1 LLSEQLIQSPFPAPS
16 PNPTGLR
23 LLPLGGLGE
32 IGMNLMAL
40 EYEDEIILIDCG
52 LMFPEPYMLGV
63 DIVIP
68 EISTLLPEKQR
79 IRALILTHGHE
90 DHIGALPFVLPQLE
104 VPVYGTELTIAMV
117 RRRLEEHGLEELCE
131 LNVLAPGESFS
142 CNNFVIE
149 FIAVVH
155 SIPGGVALAITTP
168 AGLIIHSGDFKIDHT
183 PLDGV
188 RTDLNRLAELGNEG
202 VELLLADSTNVE
214 NRGFSGSE
222 IEVSRAFA
230 EHLRE
235 APGRVIATLFSSNLN
250 RIRELC
256 RLARESGRRAA
267 LLGRS
272 LHNNV
277 RIAREL
283 GFFNPPGEENEID
296 NLIDIEEIGLYAPR
310 ELLIITTGSQGEPFS
325 GLSLIASNQ
334 SKWIRIEDDDTVIF
348 SSRFIPGNEK
358 AISNLINRLIRQG
371 ARVLYHPVAFT
382 HVSGHACREELKLL
396 LDLLQ
401 PKHFIPI
408 HGEFRHLDLHARLAV
423 EQGVD
428 PDKTLVVTDG
438 ELIELDSSGLAR
450 LGRVE
455 HGKVLIDG
463 KGVGEIDFAT
473 LHDRR
478 HLSHNGMVLIVV
490 GINETTGEIVY
501 GPELTTR
508 GVVGEESEG
517 IIEEARRLVEETL
530 NAIPA
535 TERCDWIELKTGLR
549 RCLKRYFRTTLEKRP
564 IILPI
569 IIEL

>member
-1 LLSEQLIQSPFPAPS
+1 MLSDRLIDIPGLDHTPDPD
-16 PNPTGLR
+16 GLR

-40 EYEDEIILIDCG
+40 EYRDEIILIDCG

-68 EISTLLPEKQR
+68 EIGALLPDKQHLK
-79 IRALILTHGHE
+79 ALILTHGHE
-90 DHIGALPFVLPQLE
+90 DHIGALPFILPRLE
-104 VPVYGTELTIAMV
+104 VPVYGTELTTAMV
-117 RRRLEEHGLEELCE
+117 RRRLDEHGLEDLCE
-131 LNVLAPGESFS
+131 LNILAPGESFAS
-142 CNNFVIE
+142 RHFEIE
-149 FIAVVH
+149 FIPVAH
-155 SIPGGVALAITTP
+155 SIPDGVALAITTP
-168 AGLIIHSGDFKIDHT
+168 AGLVVHSGDFKIDHN

-188 RTDLNRLAELGNEG
+188 RTDLNRLAELGSQG

-214 NRGFSGSE
+214 NPGFSGSE
-222 IEVSRAFA
+222 TEVSRAFA
-230 EHLRE
+230 EHLRA

-250 RIRELC
+250 RVRELC
-256 RLARESGRRAA
+256 RLARDNGRKAA

-272 LHNNV
+272 LLNNV

-283 GFFNPPGEENEID
+283 GRFRRPGDGGEID
-296 NLIDIEEIGLYAPR
+296 NLINIEEVSLYPSK

-358 AISNLINRLIRQG
+358 AISSLINRLIRQG
-371 ARVLYHPVAFT
+371 ARVLYHPIAFT
-382 HVSGHACREELKLL
+382 HVSGHACRQELELL
-396 LDLLQ
+396 LDLLH
-401 PKHFIPI
+401 PRHFIPI

-423 EQGVD
+423 EQGVER
-428 PDKTLVVTDG
+428 TRSLVVSDG
-438 ELIELDSSGLAR
+438 ELIELNRNGLTR

-490 GINETTGEIVY
+490 GINEATGEIVY

-508 GVVGEESEG
+508 GVVSEESEK
-517 IIEEARRLVEETL
+517 IIDQAQQLARETL
-530 NAIPA
+530 TAIPA
-535 TERCDWIELKTGLR
+535 AERCDWLELKTTLR